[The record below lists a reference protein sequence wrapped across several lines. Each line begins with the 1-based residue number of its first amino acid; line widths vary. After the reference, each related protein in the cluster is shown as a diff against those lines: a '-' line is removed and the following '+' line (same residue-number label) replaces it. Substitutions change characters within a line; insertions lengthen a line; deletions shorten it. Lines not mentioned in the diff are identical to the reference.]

1 MDADNRLVL
10 TGTVVT
16 TPAISRSPAGVP
28 HCEFALEHQSQQ
40 MEADLPRRAW
50 CYLTVIASGHGIQPQ
65 TVNLTKGSVANVT
78 GFISHHR
85 TPNGVGKLVLHA
97 QQIEM
102 IA

>member
-10 TGTVVT
+10 TGTVATAPST
-16 TPAISRSPAGVP
+16 TSSPTGIP
-28 HCEFALEHQSQQ
+28 HCEFGLEHQSQQ
-40 MEADLPRRAW
+40 MEAGMGRRAW
-50 CYLTVIASGHGIQPQ
+50 CYLSVVASGREIQPQ
-65 TVNLTKGSVANVT
+65 TLNLTKGSTARVI
-78 GFISHHR
+78 GFLSHHR